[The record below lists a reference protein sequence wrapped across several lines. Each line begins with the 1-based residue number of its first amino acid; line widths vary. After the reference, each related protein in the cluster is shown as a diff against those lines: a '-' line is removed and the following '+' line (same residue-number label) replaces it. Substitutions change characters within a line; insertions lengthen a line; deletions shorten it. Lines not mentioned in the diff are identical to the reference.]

1 MRVVEGLFPALAVV
15 NLLWAGIAGP
25 EEGRRYDDLIS
36 AMGGG
41 RGWQQWTYSIVGVLI
56 AVIAIWV
63 WKSKGSGAAKTS
75 MSILL
80 MLVGVHYAAAA
91 YMMMKECECECEPE
105 EAEQKGEKSQ
115 DPRDALDYFDTP
127 RPIRVML
134 YMLLAILTIRSLFP
148 SETAAKAKQAVSK
161 GMQRVQDRKDRFQ
174 EQRQVSRDVAIAR
187 KRAADEAEAAI
198 RAQSA
203 KRQRGA

>member
-1 MRVVEGLFPALAVV
+1 MSVAQAVERLFPALAVV

-41 RGWQQWTYSIVGVLI
+41 RGSQRVTYI
-56 AVIAIWV
+56 AVGALSVIAFGLWT
-63 WKSKGSGAAKTS
+63 SKGSGEAKTF

-91 YMMMKECECECEPE
+91 YLMMKECEPE
-105 EAEQKGEKSQ
+105 EEQKGEKSQ

-148 SETAAKAKQAVSK
+148 SDAAANAKQVVRK
-161 GMQRVQDRKDRFQ
+161 RVQQVQNRVDRFQ

-203 KRQRGA
+203 KRPRVA